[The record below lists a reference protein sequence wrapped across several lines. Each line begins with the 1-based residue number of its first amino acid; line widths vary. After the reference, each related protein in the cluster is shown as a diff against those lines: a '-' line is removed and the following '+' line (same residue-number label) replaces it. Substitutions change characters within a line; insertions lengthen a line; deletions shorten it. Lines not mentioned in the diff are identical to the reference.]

1 MIVLKKDSIKGMFS
15 MSLKRLFL
23 LVLVFT
29 VAITPLTGCS
39 QQTAVKNDE
48 QIQVTDL
55 AGREIKIKAPVN
67 KVVLQWSGSGGGFI
81 TMLALEGKNV
91 HQKIAGWDNGL
102 KINRFD
108 MWKAYSK
115 AIPELEKIPDIGNVD
130 QDTFNVEK
138 VIALKPDVLILP
150 LSVQKQAQDIVK
162 KLEAAGIP
170 TVFIDYHMETVENHT
185 KSIQLLGK
193 ILGKEQRA
201 QELVSYHQEEVNK
214 IYSRLQSIN
223 KHKPNVYVECGS
235 EGPAT
240 YGNSYGNYMWGALVE
255 KCGGINITKDK
266 IEKFAPINPEFL
278 LKANPDMIIITGAY
292 WPKKADSL
300 RMGFMADQE
309 ESQKLL
315 QSFTNRSGWSEINA
329 VKNKQVFSIHHAISR
344 EVYDSVVIQYLAKK
358 FYPEEFKDVDP
369 LKSFQEFYKKFL
381 PVELSGVWMMDLQD

>member
-1 MIVLKKDSIKGMFS
+1 MNWKS
-15 MSLKRLFL
+15 SLKQLCVV
-23 LVLVFT
+23 VLVFA
-29 VAITPLTGCS
+29 VAITALTGCS
-39 QQTAVKNDE
+39 QQTAVKKDE

-55 AGREIKIKAPVN
+55 AGREVKIKAPVN

-108 MWKAYSK
+108 MWKKYSEVM
-115 AIPELEKIPDIGNVD
+115 PELEKIPDIGNID
-130 QDTFNVEK
+130 QDSFNVEK

-150 LSVQKQAQDIVK
+150 LSVQKQAQDIIK

-170 TVFIDYHMETVENHT
+170 TVFIDYHLESVENHT

-201 QELVSYHQEEVNK
+201 QELAAYHQEQVNK
-214 IYSRLQSIN
+214 IYSRLQAIT
-223 KHKPNVYVECGS
+223 KPKPTVYVECGS

-255 KCGGINITKDK
+255 KCGGTNITKDK
-266 IEKFAPINPEFL
+266 IEKYAPINPEFL
-278 LKANPDMIIITGAY
+278 LKANPDIIIITGSY
-292 WPKKADSL
+292 WPKKTESL
-300 RMGFMADQE
+300 RMGFMADQA
-309 ESQKLL
+309 ESQKLF
-315 QSFTNRSGWSEINA
+315 QAFTKRTGWAELNA

-369 LKSFQEFYKKFL
+369 LQSFQEFHKKFL
-381 PVELSGVWMMDLQD
+381 PIELSGVWMMDLQN